1 MKMHLDC
8 FPCFM
13 RQALKAARMAT
24 VDVSLQREVLDRVAQ
39 LLPTIPSDATPVE
52 IGQRVHRTVREVTG
66 VADPYR
72 EAKKRSNDL
81 ALELY
86 PELKRRVDGSR
97 DRLLTAV
104 KIAAAGN
111 IIDYGPDH
119 AIDLQGSLAAA
130 LTAPLAPAAYR
141 AFQGRLARVDRVLYI
156 GDNAGEI
163 VYDMILI
170 EELVALG
177 KNVTFVVRGESVLN
191 DVTLEDAEYIGLNRL
206 ARIITTGS
214 DAPGIVLSDA
224 SPGFLSAF
232 RSAPLIISKGQGNYE
247 GLSGVEGPI
256 YFLFKVKCPVIAR
269 DAGAEIGEIVFK
281 QGGKHD

>member
-1 MKMHLDC
+1 
-8 FPCFM
+8 M

-39 LLPTIPSDATPVE
+39 LLPTIPSDATPVDM
-52 IGQRVHRTVREVTG
+52 GQRVHRTVREVTG

-72 EAKKRSNDL
+72 EVKKRSDDL
-81 ALELY
+81 GLELY
-86 PELKRRVDGSR
+86 PEFKSRVGRSE

-119 AIDLQGSLAAA
+119 TIDLQGSLAAA
-130 LTAPLAPAAYR
+130 LTAPLDPVAYR
-141 AFQGRLARVDRVLYI
+141 AFQEELARVDRVLYI

-163 VYDMILI
+163 VCDRILV

-177 KNVTFVVRGESVLN
+177 KDVTFVVRGEPVLN
-191 DVTLEDAEYIGLNRL
+191 DVTREDAEYVGLDKL
-206 ARIITTGS
+206 VRIITTGS

-224 SPGFLSAF
+224 SPEFLSAF
-232 RSAPLIISKGQGNYE
+232 RSASLVISKGQGNYE
-247 GLSGVEGPI
+247 GLSGVDGPMF
-256 YFLFKVKCPVIAR
+256 FLFTVKCPVIAR
-269 DAGAEIGEIVFK
+269 DAGAEIGAIVFK
-281 QGGKHD
+281 RGGRRD